1 MVLKQME
8 EAGKT
13 TSYSRNRKRQRRT
26 FFSIDTSS
34 APDLG
39 LGCCA
44 MLPVCGDDYESD
56 NIAFKEHQKR
66 RYQEKTRARK
76 EREEFVSQ
84 LFLKKRGIKSRMKKL
99 NESKF
104 KDESLL

>member
-13 TSYSRNRKRQRRT
+13 TSYSRNRKRQRRN
-26 FFSIDTSS
+26 FFSIDNSS

-39 LGCCA
+39 FACCGV
-44 MLPVCGDDYESD
+44 MPCGDDYESD
-56 NIAFKEHQKR
+56 NIAFLEHQRR
-66 RYQEKTRARK
+66 RYREKIRARK

-84 LFLKKRGIKSRMKKL
+84 SYLEKKGIKPKMKKL
-99 NESKF
+99 GETKF
-104 KDESLL
+104 KDQPLL